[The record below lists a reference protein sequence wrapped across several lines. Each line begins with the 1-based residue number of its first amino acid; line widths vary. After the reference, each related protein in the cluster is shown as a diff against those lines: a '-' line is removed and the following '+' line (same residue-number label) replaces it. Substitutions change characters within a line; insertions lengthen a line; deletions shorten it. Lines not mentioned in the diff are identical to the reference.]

1 MSLRVF
7 HMISKFSSY
16 FAQKVKLLL
25 YKQTV
30 MVQEENLLY
39 LEQFQS
45 LYDNML

>member
-7 HMISKFSSY
+7 HMISKFSS

-25 YKQTV
+25 YQQTV

>member
-7 HMISKFSSY
+7 HMTSKVSS
-16 FAQKVKLLL
+16 FTQKVKLLL

>member
-7 HMISKFSSY
+7 HMISKFSS
-16 FAQKVKLLL
+16 FVQKVKLLL